1 MKDDK
6 RQRWILKKINE
17 NSDIF
22 TIQSADVSGNVMDCE
37 NGSRSNGTN
46 VIQWKSNEQK
56 NQKWKILPAWM
67 IFAGLKFIFILFS
80 LDQW

>member
-1 MKDDK
+1 
-6 RQRWILKKINE
+6 
-17 NSDIF
+17 
-22 TIQSADVSGNVMDCE
+22 
-37 NGSRSNGTN
+37 
-46 VIQWKSNEQK
+46 VIQWKSNDQK